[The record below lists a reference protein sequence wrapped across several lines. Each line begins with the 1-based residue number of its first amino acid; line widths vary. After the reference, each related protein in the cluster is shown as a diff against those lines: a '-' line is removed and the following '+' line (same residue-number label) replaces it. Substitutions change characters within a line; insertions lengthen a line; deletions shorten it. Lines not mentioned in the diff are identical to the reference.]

1 MKLSDVKEKIDD
13 FFDRTTPQ
21 ELYDLSLRYGF
32 QEIGDKDEETMHNS
46 ETFSFYSEDKEKEK
60 DVLVIA

>member
-21 ELYDLSLRYGF
+21 ELYNLSLRYGF
-32 QEIGDKDEETMHNS
+32 QEIEDKDEETMHNS
-46 ETFSFYSEDKEKEK
+46 EKPYLHLYCSRVHS
-60 DVLVIA
+60 